1 MAKVFI
7 VEDELI
13 LLEKMKM
20 LLKELNH
27 EIIGFTD
34 NADNAIERIK
44 KTKPDVVLLDIALP
58 GKNNGITIAKQ
69 IYEKLHIP
77 FIFTTSFD
85 DKETIGEA
93 VITKPISYL
102 TKPINIGDLNAA
114 IELALASETQEVV
127 VKDDAGMS
135 KVFYTKIG
143 NKLIKVDIKNILWI
157 KASIVNYCDIILD
170 NDKSITVRG
179 SMQKM
184 LKQLSQENFVQVHR
198 QYVVNIDYVDSI
210 NIQEQSIQIE
220 NKSIPLGRTYKNDFM
235 KKIDRV

>member
-13 LLEKMKM
+13 LLEKIKM
-20 LLKELNH
+20 LLNELNH
-27 EIIGFTD
+27 EIIGYSD
-34 NADNAIERIK
+34 NADNAIEKIK

-69 IYEKLHIP
+69 IHEKLHIP

-93 VITKPISYL
+93 VLTKPVTYL
-102 TKPINIGDLNAA
+102 TKPIKKGELSAA
-114 IELALASETQEVV
+114 IELALTKEAKDTVV
-127 VKDDAGMS
+127 NDDTNITNA
-135 KVFYTKIG
+135 FYTKIG

-184 LKQLSQENFVQVHR
+184 LRQLPSEKFVQVHR
-198 QYVVNIDYVDSI
+198 QYVINIDYIDHI
-210 NIQEQSIQIE
+210 NIQEQSIQIK
-220 NKSIPLGRTYKNDFM
+220 NQSIPLGRTYKNDFM
-235 KKIDRV
+235 QKIDRV